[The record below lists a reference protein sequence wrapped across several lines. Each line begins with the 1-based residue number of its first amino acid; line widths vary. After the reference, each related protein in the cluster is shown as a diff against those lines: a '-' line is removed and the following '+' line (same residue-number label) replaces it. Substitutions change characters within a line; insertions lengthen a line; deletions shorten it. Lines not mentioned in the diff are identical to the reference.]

1 MNELLRHI
9 WMYGMQHSATV
20 WLVAAILALVA
31 VGSVISSGLSRN
43 LRLRFWED
51 DALLAS
57 TVLAVLMTILL
68 VLTAVIPNSPL
79 RGVTGTLIP
88 SPWLT
93 GLFPA
98 LCTLVVT
105 VSIVYGLL
113 SGNINSMRRLIS
125 VLTYGISRWPWIIL
139 IAMFIRL

>member
-57 TVLAVLMTILL
+57 TILAVLMTILL

-105 VSIVYGLL
+105 VSVVYGLL

>member
-57 TVLAVLMTILL
+57 TILAVLMTVLL

-113 SGNINSMRRLIS
+113 SGYINSMRRLIS

>member
-57 TVLAVLMTILL
+57 TILAVLMTILL